1 MRSKNKLA
9 VVVVG
14 TGYVGLT
21 TGLAL
26 AHLGHSVKCV
36 DKNIEIVERL
46 KRGLPTIFEAGLEE
60 LLHEAGRDILFTSDL
75 AGSLDAADIVMIAV
89 GTPAKANG
97 DTDLRYVEGV
107 AREIGEVLASGKQ
120 LVVVNKS
127 TVPVGTA
134 RRVETVIEEELGE
147 RGVECA
153 ISVASNPEFLRE
165 GTALHDTFFPDRI
178 VIGADDLHAVNLLRQ
193 MYTPILEQSFLPPRY
208 IRRPEGYALP
218 VLITT
223 SPTSAEL
230 TKYAANAFL
239 ATKVSFINEFSG
251 LAEKVGADISEV
263 ARGIGLDKR
272 IGTSFLKAGV
282 GWGGSCFPKDTLSIL
297 CTGRQYGY
305 EMPLVEAAVEV
316 NRRQRKK
323 IIQKLQQTI
332 KVIRGSTIGLLGLSF
347 KPNTDDIRESP
358 AISVIGELL
367 EMGAAVKVY
376 DPVAMEN
383 YKKSFPAHD
392 VFYASSIEEA
402 ACHADALVLLTEW
415 EEFLHLPWPALG
427 ERMRGR
433 VLIDGR
439 NALPEDELKAAGF
452 AYLGMGRS

>member
-1 MRSKNKLA
+1 MKDREKLNI
-9 VVVVG
+9 VIVG

-26 AHLGHSVKCV
+26 AHLGHKVTCV
-36 DKNIEIVERL
+36 DKNPEIVKKLERGIL
-46 KRGLPTIFEAGLEE
+46 TIFETGLEE
-60 LLHEAGRDILFTSDL
+60 LLNEARRDVLFTGDL
-75 AGSLDAADIVMIAV
+75 ASCLDAADVAIIAV
-89 GTPAKANG
+89 GTPAKDNG
-97 DTDLRYVEGV
+97 DTDLCYVEEV
-107 AREIGEVLASGKQ
+107 AREIGQAISPGKQ
-120 LVVVNKS
+120 MVVVNKS

-134 RRVETVIEEELGE
+134 RRVETVINEELGK

-165 GTALHDTFFPDRI
+165 GTALHDTFYPDRI
-178 VIGADDLHAVNLLRQ
+178 VIGADDLYAVNLLRQ
-193 MYTPILEQSFLPPRY
+193 MYAPILEQSFSPPRS
-208 IRRPEGYALP
+208 IKRPEGYTLP

-230 TKYAANAFL
+230 IKYASNAFL

-251 LAEKVGADISEV
+251 LAERVGADICEV

-272 IGTSFLKAGV
+272 IGSSFLKAGV

-305 EMPLVEAAVEV
+305 EMLLVEAAVEV
-316 NRRQRKK
+316 NKRQRKK
-323 IIQKLQQTI
+323 IINKLQETL
-332 KVIRGSTIGLLGLSF
+332 KVIRGSTIGLLGLAF

-358 AISVIGELL
+358 AIMVIGELL

-383 YKKSFPAHD
+383 YRKSFPRHE
-392 VFYASSIEEA
+392 VFYASSIEEV
-402 ACHADALVLLTEW
+402 ACNADALVLLTDW
-415 EEFLHLPWPALG
+415 EEFLHLSWSEIG
-427 ERMRGR
+427 EKMRGK
-433 VLIDGR
+433 VIIDGR
-439 NALPEDELKAAGF
+439 NVLPKDELLAAGF
-452 AYLGMGRS
+452 TYLGMGR

>member
-1 MRSKNKLA
+1 MKEKSKLD

-26 AHLGHSVKCV
+26 AHLGHRVKCV
-36 DKNIEIVERL
+36 DKNEEIVERL
-46 KRGLPTIFEAGLEE
+46 KQGIPTIFEAGLKE
-60 LLHEAGRDILFTSDL
+60 LLNETGRDILFTSDL
-75 AGSLDAADIVMIAV
+75 AGCLDAADVVMIAV
-89 GTPAKANG
+89 GTPAKDNG
-97 DTDLRYVEGV
+97 DTDLRYVEAV
-107 AREIGEVLASGKQ
+107 AREIGEALAPGQQ

-134 RRVETVIEEELGE
+134 RRVETVINEKLGE
-147 RGVECA
+147 RGVKCA

-316 NRRQRKK
+316 NRRQRKIVIK
-323 IIQKLQQTI
+323 KLQEAI
-332 KVIRGSTIGLLGLSF
+332 KVIRGSTIGLMGLSF

-358 AISVIGELL
+358 AIMVIGDLL
-367 EMGAAVKVY
+367 ELGAAVKVY

-383 YKKSFPAHD
+383 YRRTFPGQK
-392 VFYASSIEEA
+392 VYYAPSIDEV

-415 EEFLHLPWPALG
+415 EEFLHLPWQSLG
-427 ERMRGR
+427 EKMQSR
-433 VLIDGR
+433 VIIDGR
-439 NALPEDELKAAGF
+439 NMLPKEELQAAGF
-452 AYLGMGRS
+452 TYMGVGR

>member
-1 MRSKNKLA
+1 MKDREKLNI
-9 VVVVG
+9 VIVG

-26 AHLGHSVKCV
+26 AHLGHKVTCV
-36 DKNIEIVERL
+36 DKNPEIVKKLERGIL
-46 KRGLPTIFEAGLEE
+46 TIFETGLEE
-60 LLHEAGRDILFTSDL
+60 LLNEARSDVVFTGDI
-75 AGSLDAADIVMIAV
+75 AGYLPAADVVIIAV
-89 GTPAKANG
+89 GTPAKNNG
-97 DTDLRYVEGV
+97 DTDLCYVEEV
-107 AREIGEVLASGKQ
+107 AREIGQAMSPEKQ
-120 LVVVNKS
+120 MVVVNKS

-134 RRVETVIEEELGE
+134 RRVETVINEELGK

-153 ISVASNPEFLRE
+153 FSVASNPEFLRE
-165 GTALHDTFFPDRI
+165 GTALHDTFYPDRI
-178 VIGADDLHAVNLLRQ
+178 VIGADDLYAVNLLRQ
-193 MYTPILEQSFLPPRY
+193 MYAPILEQSFSPPRS
-208 IRRPEGYALP
+208 IKRPEGYTLP

-230 TKYAANAFL
+230 IKYAANAFL

-251 LAEKVGADISEV
+251 LAERVGADICEV

-272 IGTSFLKAGV
+272 IGSSFLKAGV

-297 CTGRQYGY
+297 YTGRQYGY

-316 NRRQRKK
+316 NKRQRKK
-323 IIQKLQQTI
+323 IINKLQETL
-332 KVIRGSTIGLLGLSF
+332 KVIRGSTIGLLGLAF

-358 AISVIGELL
+358 AIMVIGELL

-383 YKKSFPAHD
+383 YKNSFPRHE
-392 VFYASSIEEA
+392 VFYASSIEEV
-402 ACHADALVLLTEW
+402 ACNADALVLLTDW
-415 EEFLHLPWPALG
+415 EEFLHLSWSEIG
-427 ERMRGR
+427 EKMRGK

-439 NALPEDELKAAGF
+439 NMLPKDELLAAGF
-452 AYLGMGRS
+452 TYLGMGR